1 MLKKTKKLMRSKT
14 ALRKG
19 IYKRLSKRE
28 GKKVW
33 EDACE
38 RLDTILIR
46 YGGQKEH
53 DDERLPLAP
62 IYLSMN
68 RTSPELAYG
77 LMKDRLDDMP
87 DDRGE
92 LPKGVR
98 QHTDNYIFPAAA
110 IYLALKE
117 AAPDQAFDIM
127 SEIMMIRALKAG
139 KALARMTRLP
149 GFRRFFLKM
158 WDRISRRTF
167 GERSG
172 FRNVYYPKEKGR
184 VRMDITECPYN
195 KYLTEL
201 GCPELTQLF
210 CRNDEYMYGSLPG
223 LRFTRGQT
231 LGTGGEKCDF
241 CIETQKRGSTK

>member
-19 IYKRLSKRE
+19 IYRRLSGRE

-38 RLDTILIR
+38 RLDAILIR
-46 YGGQKEH
+46 YGGQKEA
-53 DDERLPLAP
+53 DAGEILPLAP

-68 RTSPELAYG
+68 RYSPELAYG
-77 LMKDRLDDMP
+77 LMKDRIDDM

-127 SEIMMIRALKAG
+127 SEIL
-139 KALARMTRLP
+139 
-149 GFRRFFLKM
+149 F
-158 WDRISRRTF
+158 
-167 GERSG
+167 
-172 FRNVYYPKEKGR
+172 YPKEKGR
-184 VRMDITECPYN
+184 FRMDITECPYN

-210 CRNDEYMYGSLPG
+210 CRNDEYLYGSLPG
-223 LRFTRGQT
+223 LRFTREQT

-241 CIETQKRGSTK
+241 CIETEKRGSTT